1 MHKTPHEKKNTT
13 GSRILKQIIVFGQ
26 RVIISTWCLYSAR
39 FFYWD
44 PEDNIKTKSFSI
56 CRENIYEIYL
66 GLKWAAIECK
76 KGRMLASLSYRGAE
90 GNGVYLRLPSSIPTN
105 DIALFT
111 IPGI

>member
-1 MHKTPHEKKNTT
+1 MKKKYDRVPYIKTDHSFWSTSNNFNMVPLF
-13 GSRILKQIIVFGQ
+13 GSI
-26 RVIISTWCLYSAR
+26 
-39 FFYWD
+39 FYWD

-111 IPGI
+111 IPEM